1 MNYGKTKTSKAGYT
15 TEVAYG
21 RDRAKHL
28 LKLCKER
35 DAKMNLVPVRID
47 KNTIRLMTKEN
58 AEKYYQKQK
67 KNEN

>member
-1 MNYGKTKTSKAGYT
+1 MAKQKQVRLDIP

-47 KNTIRLMTKEN
+47 KNTIRLMTKDN
-58 AEKYYQKQK
+58 AEKYLKQK

>member
-1 MNYGKTKTSKAGYT
+1 MAKQKQVRLDIP
-15 TEVAYG
+15 TEVDYG

-47 KNTIRLMTKEN
+47 KNTIRLMTKDN
-58 AEKYYQKQK
+58 AEKYLKQK

>member
-1 MNYGKTKTSKAGYT
+1 MARQKQVRLDIP
-15 TEVAYG
+15 TEVAYD

-35 DAKMNLVPVRID
+35 DEKMDLVPVRID
-47 KNTIRLMTKEN
+47 KNTIRLMTKDN
-58 AEKYYQKQK
+58 AEKYLKQK

>member
-1 MNYGKTKTSKAGYT
+1 MAKQVRLDIPV
-15 TEVAYG
+15 ELPVG
-21 RDRAKHL
+21 RDRAVRL
-28 LKLCKER
+28 LQMCKER

>member
-1 MNYGKTKTSKAGYT
+1 MAKQKQVRLDIP

-35 DAKMNLVPVRID
+35 DTKMNLVPVRID

-58 AEKYYQKQK
+58 AEKYLKQK

>member
-1 MNYGKTKTSKAGYT
+1 MAKQKQVRLDIP

-58 AEKYYQKQK
+58 AEKYLKQK

>member
-1 MNYGKTKTSKAGYT
+1 MAKQKQVRLDIP
-15 TEVAYG
+15 TEVSYG

-47 KNTIRLMTKEN
+47 KNTIRLMTKDN
-58 AEKYYQKQK
+58 AEKYLKQK

>member
-1 MNYGKTKTSKAGYT
+1 MAKQKQVRLDIP

-35 DAKMNLVPVRID
+35 DAKLHLVPVRID

-58 AEKYYQKQK
+58 AEKYLKQK

>member
-1 MNYGKTKTSKAGYT
+1 MTKQKQVRLDIP

-28 LKLCKER
+28 LMLCKER

-47 KNTIRLMTKEN
+47 KNTIRLMTKDN
-58 AEKYYQKQK
+58 AEKYLKQK

>member
-1 MNYGKTKTSKAGYT
+1 MAKQKQVRLDIP

>member
-1 MNYGKTKTSKAGYT
+1 MAKQKQVRLDIP

-47 KNTIRLMTKEN
+47 KNTIRLMTKDN

>member
-1 MNYGKTKTSKAGYT
+1 MAKQKQVRLDIP

-35 DAKMNLVPVRID
+35 DEKMDLVPVRID
-47 KNTIRLMTKEN
+47 KNTIRLMTKDN
-58 AEKYYQKQK
+58 AEKYLKQK

>member
-1 MNYGKTKTSKAGYT
+1 MAKQKQVRLDIP

-21 RDRAKHL
+21 IDRAKHL

-58 AEKYYQKQK
+58 AEKYLKQK